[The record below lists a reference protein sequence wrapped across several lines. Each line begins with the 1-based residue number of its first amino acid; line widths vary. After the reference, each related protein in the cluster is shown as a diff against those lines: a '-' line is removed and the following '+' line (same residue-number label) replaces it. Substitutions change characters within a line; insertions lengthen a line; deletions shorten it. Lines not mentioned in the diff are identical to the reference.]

1 MAIDGRSFL
10 RGQVVTSTCPLRAAS
25 YFTNSAIITNP
36 IPAKLPTVKDKK
48 SVEDKL
54 KPLHQEVRYLG
65 ECLGRVLI
73 AQEGREFFE
82 LVESVRKCV
91 KELRQHYNVVLENQL
106 LKKLRSLN
114 LQKLTKVVRAF
125 TVYFQLVNL
134 AEEKHR
140 VRRKRAYES
149 EKTPQPGSLEH
160 VIQEL
165 KSSKIPFHKFRK
177 FFSELSIE
185 LVLTAHP
192 TEAQRQSILEKIF
205 AVDRLL
211 FEREFH
217 CLTPREQREIDQK
230 IYEEI
235 TLLWQTDELRRRRQT
250 VLDEVDNGLFYLD
263 EVLFEVLPKTL
274 LRFCS
279 LVQKEFG
286 KEIPLRPFLRF
297 GSWIGGDRDGNPF
310 VTHQVTWE
318 AVRRHK
324 DSVLRKYID
333 SLGKLL
339 QDFSQSVHLVGVSS
353 KLAQSIQ
360 EDSQALPLFAAA
372 MKEKSREEPYRKKIS
387 FMQRKLINTLRLN
400 SLETERRTAPDET
413 IEASYSGPQNFRRD
427 LVLLAESLKENQG
440 NYLLPRLEYL
450 VTALDLFGFHFVK
463 LDIRDNAQAV
473 EDVVTEL
480 IEKQGFSSTPFRSLR
495 EEEKVRLL
503 SRLIQNAPHP
513 LRASGLSPA
522 AQEAL
527 ATFRAIGEIRRQVDP
542 QAVDRFILSMTRGV
556 GDVLSVLWLA
566 YETQN
571 KDLMVV
577 PLFERIEDL
586 KGCGQVMRAL
596 YQDPVYKRHLSA
608 LGCCQE
614 IMLGYSDSNKDGG
627 FLTSNWA
634 LYSAQ
639 KELTEAAEAFGVKQT
654 LFHGRGGTIGRGG
667 GPTNQAILAQPRG
680 TINGRV
686 KITEQGEVVSSKYSN
701 PMLAERNLELIISAV
716 IAASLLGNESSTKQ
730 KKWEAVMREL
740 SDTAYRA
747 YRRLVDGSETFL
759 QYFHESTPIN
769 EISRLNIGSRP
780 ASRGQFAGL
789 EDLRAIPWVFSWMQ
803 SRQTV
808 PGWYGF
814 GSAVDQYLSMNT
826 MSGLSLLREM
836 YQEWPFFTAL
846 VDFMQMSM
854 QKADMHIARYYAGL
868 VSREDLR
875 DKFFGLV
882 SQEHHATRQAI
893 LLVTQQRE
901 ILDNAYALQ
910 HSIRLRNPY
919 VDPLSYAQVILLREL
934 RKPKL
939 KDREEVERA
948 VLLSINGVAHG
959 LRNTG

>member
-1 MAIDGRSFL
+1 MADNAPLPGIQESL
-10 RGQVVTSTCPLRAAS
+10 QINPRGIYS
-25 YFTNSAIITNP
+25 
-36 IPAKLPTVKDKK
+36 VKDKK
-48 SVEDKL
+48 SIEEKL

-73 AQEGREFFE
+73 AQEGRGFFE
-82 LVESVRKCV
+82 LVESIRKRA
-91 KELRQHYNVVLENQL
+91 KDLRQRYNAALEKEL
-106 LKKLRSLN
+106 LKKLGSLD
-114 LQKLTKVVRAF
+114 LQTLTKVVRAF

-149 EKTPQPGSLEH
+149 EKKPQPGSLEH
-160 VIQEL
+160 VIQEM
-165 KSSKIPFHKFRK
+165 KSAKIPSRK
-177 FFSELSIE
+177 FEKFLSGLSIE

-205 AVDRLL
+205 AIDRLL
-211 FEREFH
+211 FEKEFH
-217 CLTPREQREIDQK
+217 LLTPREQQEIDRR

-274 LRFCS
+274 LRFRS
-279 LVQKEFG
+279 LVRKELG
-286 KEIPLRPFLRF
+286 RQILLRPFLKF

-318 AVRRHK
+318 AMRRHK

-333 SLGKLL
+333 SLGRLL
-339 QDFSQSVHLVGVSS
+339 QDFSQSAHLVGVSS
-353 KLAQSIQ
+353 KLAESLQ
-360 EDSQALPLFAAA
+360 EDMRGLPLFAAA
-372 MKEKSREEPYRKKIS
+372 MKEKSRQEPYRKKIS

-400 SLETERRTAPDET
+400 ALEPQRRTPSAET
-413 IEASYSGPQNFRRD
+413 IEAAYSGPQDFRCD
-427 LVLLAESLKENQG
+427 LALIAESLKQNQG
-440 NYLLPRLEYL
+440 EYLLPRLEHVL
-450 VTALDLFGFHFVK
+450 TALDLFGFHFAK

-473 EDVVTEL
+473 EKIAAEI
-480 IEKQGFSSTPFRSLR
+480 IEKQGFSSAPFPNLK
-495 EEEKVRLL
+495 EEEKIRLL
-503 SRLIQNAPHP
+503 SRLIQESPHP
-513 LRASGLSPA
+513 LEPSGLSSP
-522 AQEAL
+522 AQEML
-527 ATFRAIGEIRRQVDP
+527 ATFRAIREIRRQVDP

-556 GDVLSVLWLA
+556 ADVLSVLWLA
-566 YETQN
+566 YETSN
-571 KDLMVV
+571 NDLMAV

-586 KGCGQVMRAL
+586 KSCGRVMKML
-596 YQDPVYKRHLSA
+596 YEDPVYKKHLRA
-608 LGCCQE
+608 LGSCQE

-627 FLTSNWA
+627 FLTSNWH
-634 LYSAQ
+634 LYCAQ
-639 KELTEAAEAFGVKQT
+639 KELTEAAETFGIRQT

-686 KITEQGEVVSSKYSN
+686 KITEQGEVISSKYSN
-701 PMLAERNLELIISAV
+701 PIQAERNLELVISAV
-716 IAASLLGNESSTKQ
+716 IAASLLDDKASPKRQ
-730 KKWEAVMREL
+730 KWEAVMQEL
-740 SDTAYRA
+740 SQTAYTV
-747 YRRLVDGSETFL
+747 YRQFVDGSETFL
-759 QYFHESTPIN
+759 RYFNESTPIN

-780 ASRGQFAGL
+780 ATRGQFCGF

-814 GSAVDQYLSMNT
+814 GSTVDRYLSMNT
-826 MSGLSLLREM
+826 MAGLSLLREM

-846 VDFMQMSM
+846 MDFIQMSM

-875 DKFFGLV
+875 EKFFGLV
-882 SQEHHATRQAI
+882 SREYHATRQAI
-893 LLVTQQRE
+893 LLVTQQEE

-934 RKPKL
+934 RKPKV
-939 KDREEVERA
+939 KRREEVERA
-948 VLLSINGVAHG
+948 ALLSINGVAHG